1 MRQLRHL
8 VLILLFAAMTLH
20 AGETADVVL
29 LIGQSNMDG
38 RGKVSELSA
47 DQRAPSSTIRLFYRN
62 PPAASDGWVAL
73 APGYSLAPGA
83 KPPVPGATF
92 GAEISFGP
100 ALVAEL
106 PTLHLA
112 LIKASKGGTSLEKDW
127 KPGEAGKADTQGP
140 CYRNLFETLKVA
152 LPALGAHRL
161 RGAVWHQGE
170 SDAGLPEG
178 EYLKLLVAFIARLR
192 ADLGV
197 ANLPFVIGEV
207 YDNGKR
213 NAVRA
218 GQKAVAA
225 AAPHVAFV
233 SCDGLKTWDNGTHFD
248 AAGQLELGRRYAA
261 ALAAMLKTEQEK

>member
-1 MRQLRHL
+1 MRHL
-8 VLILLFAAMTLH
+8 VLLLLSAALILH

-38 RGKVSELSA
+38 RGKVSELPAELS
-47 DQRAPSSTIRLFYRN
+47 APSPTIRLFYRN

-100 ALVAEL
+100 ALAAAM

-112 LIKASKGGTSLEKDW
+112 LIKASKGGTSLAKDW
-127 KPGEAGKADTQGP
+127 KPGEAGKPDTQGP
-140 CYRNLFETLKVA
+140 CYRNLLDTLKAA

-178 EYLKLLVAFIARLR
+178 EYQKLLTAFIPRLR
-192 ADLGV
+192 EDVGV

-213 NAVRA
+213 DAVRA

-225 AAPHVAFV
+225 VVPNTAFV
-233 SCDGLKTWDNGTHFD
+233 PCDGLKTWDNGTHFD

-261 ALAAMLKTEQEK
+261 ALAGMLKTVK

>member
-1 MRQLRHL
+1 MRHL
-8 VLILLFAAMTLH
+8 VLLLTTIITLH
-20 AGETADVVL
+20 AGETVDVVL

-38 RGKVSELSA
+38 RGKNSDLPAELSA
-47 DQRAPSSTIRLFYRN
+47 PSPTIRLFYRN

-73 APGYSLAPGA
+73 APGYSLAPNT
-83 KPPVPGATF
+83 KPIIPSATF
-92 GAEISFGP
+92 GPEISFGP
-100 ALVAEL
+100 TLVAAI

-127 KPGEAGKADTQGP
+127 KPGEPGKPDTQGP
-140 CYRNLFETLKVA
+140 CYRNLFDTLKVA

-178 EYLKLLVAFIARLR
+178 EYQRLLAAFIPRLR

-197 ANLPFVIGEV
+197 ADLPFVIGEV

-213 NAVRA
+213 DDVRA

-225 AAPHVAFV
+225 AVPHAAFV
-233 SCDGLKTWDNGTHFD
+233 PCDGIKTWDNGTHFD
-248 AAGQLELGRRYAA
+248 AAGQLELGRRYAT
-261 ALAAMLKTEQEK
+261 ALAGMLKSGK